1 MKCTF
6 ALTLRVLF
14 SILSLSAVSLGGKV
28 HQRRWHTY
36 TRFEVQN
43 KQKDFSENKQGK
55 REELGSGK
63 CYVLLRNSSREIS
76 RNIQNVRKNISL
88 PSSKENSYRI
98 LFNYENVHLSQDNV
112 FVFVKYRVSTEN
124 TCVESVEP
132 RWPVKLTI
140 GRLSSRQIV
149 S

>member
-1 MKCTF
+1 M
-6 ALTLRVLF
+6 
-14 SILSLSAVSLGGKV
+14 
-28 HQRRWHTY
+28 
-36 TRFEVQN
+36 
-43 KQKDFSENKQGK
+43 
-55 REELGSGK
+55 
-63 CYVLLRNSSREIS
+63 LLRSESSFLSFPCPPYLLVERYTKEDGTRIHVSRCRTNKKIFPKINREKEKS
-76 RNIQNVRKNISL
+76 SGPGSVTYYCETRVEKYRDIQNVRKNISL

>member
-36 TRFEVQN
+36 TRSRCRTN
-43 KQKDFSENKQGK
+43 KKIFPKIN
-55 REELGSGK
+55 REKEKSSGPGSVTYYCETRVEK
-63 CYVLLRNSSREIS
+63 YRD
-76 RNIQNVRKNISL
+76 IQNVRKNISL

-98 LFNYENVHLSQDNV
+98 LFNYENVHLSRDNI